1 MDCVRSVSKF
11 FRPIATSNFARTQ
24 IVVLELIRFFNM
36 KSNEYFFMGLA
47 LGLVAGF
54 ICGLIIMDMGA
65 KTQAITNNA
74 AEYQVNKTTGEVKF
88 VWLTTPTK

>member
-1 MDCVRSVSKF
+1 
-11 FRPIATSNFARTQ
+11 
-24 IVVLELIRFFNM
+24 M
-36 KSNEYFFMGLA
+36 KSNEFFFMGLA

-54 ICGLIIMDMGA
+54 MCGLIIMDMGA